1 MSFTYA
7 LYRYKNRFISKKYF
21 KISSLDKKQKCIKSQ
36 ALQLK

>member
-1 MSFTYA
+1 MTA
-7 LYRYKNRFISKKYF
+7 LYRYKKNRFISKKYF